1 MRLAWWTAFITRWN
15 GISFLP
21 PPSMLPETTV
31 TTDASSSW
39 GCGAWFVQQWF
50 HLQWDSRSIPLPIA
64 EKELIPIILACA
76 AWGDAWQGRQVLC
89 QCDNQVVV
97 ACLRSRTSRDKKI
110 MHLLWCLF
118 FVEATHRCFIHPVY
132 IDTKANHLADDLS
145 RNNLSSFLSKVPNV
159 NPRPI
164 PISRTLLDPDADWIS
179 LHWRIRSNS
188 IFKTD

>member
-1 MRLAWWTAFITRWN
+1 MIDLLNHACKVHVVHSRISFLRRMLDLIHTVPAMQPFIQLNAGLWSDLAWWTAFITRWN

-31 TTDASSSW
+31 TTDASGSW
-39 GCGAWFVQQWF
+39 GCGAWFGQQWF

-64 EKELIPIILACA
+64 EKKLILIILACV
-76 AWGDAWQGRQVLC
+76 AWGGDAWQGHQVLC

-110 MHLLWCLF
+110 MHLLRCLV

-132 IDTKANHLADDLS
+132 IDTTVRL
-145 RNNLSSFLSKVPNV
+145 
-159 NPRPI
+159 I
-164 PISRTLLDPDADWIS
+164 I
-179 LHWRIRSNS
+179 
-188 IFKTD
+188 